1 MHTRGATPREPRVN
15 AAARHRGAG
24 ARRSRSRLG
33 RRLLAEDGAAVAE
46 FPMVAVL
53 IIMIALMVMQA
64 ALIVHTRNTLA
75 DAAVQGARHASLV
88 GSSPQ
93 DGADRAERLI
103 DERFRRGLDAE
114 ATAVRDGDG
123 VIRVEVSAN
132 LPLLGLFGP
141 AGAMTVQGRAIDEEA
156 W

>member
-1 MHTRGATPREPRVN
+1 
-15 AAARHRGAG
+15 
-24 ARRSRSRLG
+24 
-33 RRLLAEDGAAVAE
+33 
-46 FPMVAVL
+46 MVAVL
-53 IIMIALMVMQA
+53 IVMIALLVIQA

>member
-53 IIMIALMVMQA
+53 IIMIALMV
-64 ALIVHTRNTLA
+64 
-75 DAAVQGARHASLV
+75 
-88 GSSPQ
+88 
-93 DGADRAERLI
+93 DRKS
-103 DERFRRGLDAE
+103 
-114 ATAVRDGDG
+114 V
-123 VIRVEVSAN
+123 V
-132 LPLLGLFGP
+132 
-141 AGAMTVQGRAIDEEA
+141 
-156 W
+156 